1 MFLSNGGKNNG
12 KNNKLMPLCIDD
24 ERLLEKHK
32 TILTKI
38 EDLKNIE
45 LNTLPAFDYR
55 YIKIKIA
62 TYGDGAYTFFRG
74 LNFPENG
81 VKCESFTV
89 IFIDSLL
96 V

>member
-1 MFLSNGGKNNG
+1 MFLSSGG
-12 KNNKLMPLCIDD
+12 KNNKLMSLCIDD

-45 LNTLPAFDYR
+45 LNTLPPFDYR
-55 YIKIKIA
+55 YMKIKIG
-62 TYGDGAYTFFRG
+62 TYGDGAYKVFRG
-74 LNFPENG
+74 LNLPENG

-89 IFIDSLL
+89 IFIDFLL